1 MNRYRIQFIA
11 MKDKNFN
18 WEVNESFES
27 NELLEI
33 IFRFQLMIA
42 KEYKKII
49 DESKRIE
56 DDAYEV

>member
-1 MNRYRIQFIA
+1 